1 MHNIGKLSALVK
13 LGDFCYDGKVMD
25 ITFLGHSSFR
35 LKGKTATLV
44 TDPFDPEMVGL
55 KFPRVDADIV
65 TVSHQHKD
73 HNRADLVKGVRR
85 FVSGPG
91 EYEIMEVSIIG
102 IPSFHDEKKGAKRGK
117 NTIYVYEMDGLR
129 LVHLGDLG
137 HKLREKTLEKI
148 GHIDALMVPVGGE
161 DTIGPTEAV
170 EVVRAIEPKIIIP
183 MHYQMPG
190 LNPATFAK
198 LSSIEPFLAEIGL
211 PVEKTDKLSVRKE
224 SLGEESK
231 VILLEKKN

>member
-1 MHNIGKLSALVK
+1 
-13 LGDFCYDGKVMD
+13 MD

-35 LKGKTATLV
+35 LKGKTATVV
-44 TDPFDPEMVGL
+44 TDPFDPEVVGL
-55 KFPRVDADIV
+55 KFPKVAADIV

-73 HNRADLVKGVRR
+73 HNQADLVKDVKRL
-85 FVSGPG
+85 VSGPG
-91 EYEIMEVSIIG
+91 EYEIMGVSIIG
-102 IPSFHDEKKGAKRGK
+102 IPTFHDEKKGAKRGK

-137 HKLREKTLEKI
+137 HKLHEKILEKI
-148 GHIDALMVPVGGE
+148 GDIDILMVPVGGE
-161 DTIGPTEAV
+161 YTIGPTEAV
-170 EVVRAIEPKIIIP
+170 EVARAIEPKMVIP

-198 LSSIEPFLAEIGL
+198 LSSTKPFLAEIGL
-211 PVEKTDKLSVRKE
+211 LVEKTDKLSVKKE
-224 SLGEESK
+224 NIGEESK